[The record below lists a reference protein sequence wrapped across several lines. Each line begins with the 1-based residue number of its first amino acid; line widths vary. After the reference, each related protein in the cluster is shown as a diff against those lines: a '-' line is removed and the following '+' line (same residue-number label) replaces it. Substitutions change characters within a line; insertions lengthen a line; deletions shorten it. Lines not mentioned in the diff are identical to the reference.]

1 MMINEQQLPRV
12 LVCDDESSVLEA
24 YRRILSGL
32 VEPSSRK
39 REHDLDALA
48 ADLFGEE
55 LETAA
60 RSSNISDIV
69 YCRQGEEAVAIFADA
84 GRCGQPFAA
93 VFLDVRM
100 PPGIDGVEVAR
111 RMRQLDPAVN
121 IVMVTGHSDHRPA
134 EIAGVVG
141 AQDRLFYLVKPF
153 DPDEVRQMA
162 TTLAHRWSSDR
173 TVANELTSRLQ
184 ELEKVNRALKLSEAS
199 AHQAAR
205 RDPLTGLLNRKGL
218 QEQFDAAFSLASKE
232 GRYLSFA
239 YIDLDRFKLVNDA
252 HGHTVGDRLI
262 REVASRIVEAT
273 ADDGFVARL
282 GGDEFAVVCAH
293 PDRLEEVVCRL
304 LRVGET
310 PFIEDGFNL
319 PVSLSVGYCRCDAGQ
334 DSLSDAMRRADVALY
349 SAKMAGR
356 GGARIYDAD
365 LDKQFLLGQAIAR
378 DLKDAIDAN
387 ALRLHYQPLMSADG
401 CRVTGLEALL
411 RWDRR
416 DYGPISPALFVPI
429 AEQNNLMA
437 ELGEWVLRQ
446 AMKDIQLWPDIVT
459 SINLSAVQFA
469 QPHFAEH
476 VLALAKSA
484 GISPSVIEFEI
495 TETALS
501 QDMTNFAQ
509 QVATLRRAGFNL
521 ALDDFGSGYASI
533 GYLSQFHFNKLKID
547 RSFVSNLRL
556 KPNADRMIRSIVGL
570 GEAMGLTVT
579 AEGVEDEFQHEL
591 LRAAGCD
598 QMQGFLF
605 HKPCSKEDV
614 ERLLDKQR
622 QADRAA

>member
-1 MMINEQQLPRV
+1 
-12 LVCDDESSVLEA
+12 
-24 YRRILSGL
+24 
-32 VEPSSRK
+32 
-39 REHDLDALA
+39 
-48 ADLFGEE
+48 
-55 LETAA
+55 
-60 RSSNISDIV
+60 
-69 YCRQGEEAVAIFADA
+69 
-84 GRCGQPFAA
+84 
-93 VFLDVRM
+93 
-100 PPGIDGVEVAR
+100 
-111 RMRQLDPAVN
+111 MRQLDPAVN

>member
-32 VEPSSRK
+32 VEPSSRE
-39 REHDLDALA
+39 REQDLDALA

-84 GRCGQPFAA
+84 GRRGQPFAA

-111 RMRQLDPAVN
+111 LMRQLDPAIN

-293 PDRLEEVVCRL
+293 PDSLEEVVCRL

-319 PVSLSVGYCRCDAGQ
+319 PVSLSIGYCRCDAGQ

-446 AMKDIQLWPDIVT
+446 AMEDIQLWPDIVT
-459 SINLSAVQFA
+459 SINLSVVQFA